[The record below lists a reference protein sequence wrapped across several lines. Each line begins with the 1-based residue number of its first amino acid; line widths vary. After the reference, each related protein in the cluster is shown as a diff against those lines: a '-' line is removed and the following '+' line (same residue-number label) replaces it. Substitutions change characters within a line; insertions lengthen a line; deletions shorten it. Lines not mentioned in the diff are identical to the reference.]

1 MYKRQDIDKAIAII
15 RNTEREADVVPNL
28 MSGFG
33 IDKVQAEFV
42 AEIKLRNINRE
53 YILKRT
59 AETEDLER
67 DIAELEATLQS
78 RRKLQNI
85 IIKELERIIKD
96 YPSPRRTGIVYA
108 DELPEDAEEEQVED
122 YPVRVFVSREGYRC
136 V

>member
-1 MYKRQDIDKAIAII
+1 MDIDKAIAII
-15 RNTEREADVVPNL
+15 RNTERESDVVPNL

-122 YPVRVFVSREGYRC
+122 YPVRVFVSREAT
-136 V
+136 